1 MTPRSATRAR
11 KTPRIRQAPH
21 APNDRAD
28 ASPSGSYARIYAVV
42 RRIPKGH
49 VASYGQIAA
58 LAGLP
63 RQARQVGYAMHALT
77 SGTEVP
83 WHRVLNAR
91 GETSIRANPDGRK
104 LQRLL
109 LEHEGVRFDANGR
122 VALRKFW
129 WRRALRT
136 GGGRNPGR

>member
-1 MTPRSATRAR
+1 M
-11 KTPRIRQAPH
+11 
-21 APNDRAD
+21 
-28 ASPSGSYARIYAVV
+28 
-42 RRIPKGH
+42 
-49 VASYGQIAA
+49 ASYGQVAS

-63 RQARQVGYAMHALT
+63 RQARQVGYAMHALK
-77 SGTEVP
+77 SGTDVP

-109 LEHEGVRFDANGR
+109 LEGEGVRFDANGR

-129 WRRALRT
+129 WRRALRA
-136 GGGRNPGR
+136 GAGRSAGR